1 VSDQSEAL
9 VTTELGFDVV
19 FVERLEREGRWPDL
33 TRLQALRPDALKACA
48 WMLAHDV
55 PHREICEA
63 LKPFSPCTVQAVAN
77 HPVYGLSVVTLKG
90 RLTEKMKLAFRL
102 GIEGKVQEAKDGKL
116 SMFDLKLLW
125 EMIQIS
131 EGGVTQRTE
140 HVESQEATEYREW
153 LEQTRQ
159 AMRDV
164 TPGPGM
170 VSEAETLPAVAAPV
184 LTLGDAEALPVHLTT
199 KDKTT
204 DCQSPV
210 KER

>member
-1 VSDQSEAL
+1 MNDPSEAL
-9 VTTELGFDVV
+9 VMTELGFDVV

-164 TPGPGM
+164 SPGPGM
-170 VSEAETLPAVAAPV
+170 VSEAETLPAVGAPI
-184 LTLGDAEALPVHLTT
+184 LALGDADAAPVHLTN
-199 KDKTT
+199 KSKVT
-204 DCQSPV
+204 DYQSPA
-210 KER
+210 K

>member
-1 VSDQSEAL
+1 MNDQAEAL

-170 VSEAETLPAVAAPV
+170 VSEAESLSAVSAPV
-184 LTLGDAEALPVHLTT
+184 LTLGDVVGVPVHLNAQS
-199 KDKTT
+199 KTT
-204 DCQSPV
+204 DCQSAA
-210 KER
+210 KEL